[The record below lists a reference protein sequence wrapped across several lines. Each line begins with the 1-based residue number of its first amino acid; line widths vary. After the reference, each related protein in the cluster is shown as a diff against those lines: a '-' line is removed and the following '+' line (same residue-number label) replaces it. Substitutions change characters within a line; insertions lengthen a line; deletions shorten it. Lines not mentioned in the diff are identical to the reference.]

1 MPNYLNRFL
10 LNSASSFPMT
20 VNDTSLPSY
29 INYTT
34 EKRLCTVAV
43 LVEDISKIIQNLDS
57 NNSHGDDNLSIC
69 MLKLCGASICK
80 QLDINF
86 RQALLTVMFSSERR
100 KRIMLLFTKKVTS
113 KILKIIVQFP

>member
-1 MPNYLNRFL
+1 
-10 LNSASSFPMT
+10 MT
-20 VNDTSLPSY
+20 VNDSSLPSY

-34 EKRLCTVAV
+34 EKRLSTVAL

-69 MLKLCGASICK
+69 MLKLCGASISK
-80 QLDINF
+80 QLEINF
-86 RQALLTVMFSSERR
+86 RQALLTGMFSSESR
-100 KRIMLLFTKKVTS
+100 KRIMLPFTKKVTS